1 MPPTFKKKKKKKKMM
16 RIYEIQNTL
25 FCLCI
30 FLTEDHGSW
39 VIVKKFHLFDL
50 IDDQLIFSVQQM
62 PCLYMC

>member
-1 MPPTFKKKKKKKKMM
+1 MM

-39 VIVKKFHLFDL
+39 VIVKKFHLSDL
-50 IDDQLIFSVQQM
+50 IDDQLIFSVQKFYI
-62 PCLYMC
+62 CVNKAFRLVVCY